1 MSMDAQRVLDAIEGF
16 LASAA
21 DPQMIEPG
29 EEPIRLESGNRL
41 VELTSGRLTIQAW
54 TRDRNLVRR
63 VTGVAE
69 QVPGRLLLTTE
80 RFGKRSGTLELID
93 VARPR
98 NRNVTQRAS
107 RHTHRDGF
115 RRSLSRQFP
124 GWRIAEISADPDL
137 ENSLSPAYP
146 RALLQRGNAGWA
158 AIAAPEDGLNPD
170 GALTFGLIWL
180 DYLRRR
186 NARLTVEGL
195 ALFLPETRERTTCL
209 RLKHLDPAVARFSV
223 FVTAGGQEQPID
235 ISDVGNLDTKLHVR
249 HSAFAPAAWML
260 RLASIPHVEAVEQSG
275 GATSWRV
282 RGLEFAV
289 YDGSR
294 FRFGL
299 HGSRTADESSMHE
312 VEALA
317 WELGRMRSS
326 EAADRRSP
334 LYAACPERWL
344 ESQLRSS
351 LPTID
356 AALLSS
362 PIYGQVPAFAGGDRG
377 VIDLLAA
384 GFDGRLAVIEVKA
397 SEDVH
402 LPLQSLDY
410 WMRVQWHAE
419 RGDFSRHGYFPGVT
433 LGRQAPRL
441 LLVAPALGFHST
453 TETILRF
460 FAPYIET
467 YRIGLGMNW
476 QNELKVVFR
485 ARGAE
490 TLT

>member
-1 MSMDAQRVLDAIEGF
+1 
-16 LASAA
+16 
-21 DPQMIEPG
+21 
-29 EEPIRLESGNRL
+29 
-41 VELTSGRLTIQAW
+41 
-54 TRDRNLVRR
+54 
-63 VTGVAE
+63 
-69 QVPGRLLLTTE
+69 
-80 RFGKRSGTLELID
+80 
-93 VARPR
+93 
-98 NRNVTQRAS
+98 
-107 RHTHRDGF
+107 
-115 RRSLSRQFP
+115 
-124 GWRIAEISADPDL
+124 
-137 ENSLSPAYP
+137 
-146 RALLQRGNAGWA
+146 
-158 AIAAPEDGLNPD
+158 
-170 GALTFGLIWL
+170 
-180 DYLRRR
+180 
-186 NARLTVEGL
+186 
-195 ALFLPETRERTTCL
+195 
-209 RLKHLDPAVARFSV
+209 LKHLNASLTRFSV
-223 FVTAGGQEQPID
+223 FVTAGGQEQSID
-235 ISDVGNLDTKLHVR
+235 ISDVGNLNTKLHVR
-249 HSAFAPAAWML
+249 HSVFAPAAWMQ
-260 RLASIPHVEAVEQSG
+260 RLASIPHVEAVEVSG

-289 YDGSR
+289 FDGSR
-294 FRFGL
+294 FQFGL
-299 HGSRTADESSMHE
+299 HGSRTADESAMYE

-326 EAADRRSP
+326 EAADRRNP

-419 RGDFSRHGYFPGVT
+419 RGDFSPNGYFPGVS
-433 LGRQAPRL
+433 LRRQAPRL